1 MLIRISRVGA
11 GGRPL
16 AHEIILRVGGEQYP
30 GLRPLPGVN
39 VVAGVTGSG
48 KTLLAEALWLGVVH
62 TLYRLLREWRFYKAL
77 LGAIRAY
84 GIRPIDVGF
93 EVCLSDVEIPGL
105 KREACIKTE
114 IRSGEDSRTAAP
126 EDAVRDG
133 ELRRG
138 LIYALLHIVSI
149 PDGAKWRIA
158 NILRELTRPGILAL
172 GTIDELWESC
182 LASIALM
189 PPVNAG
195 DIYFPCYMHPL
206 GVLEHYKL
214 KLGRAGDDSYF
225 YAAASRGEVSRA
237 LFEAAYELT
246 RRVAKLAREELG
258 VSVVP
263 MLYIDDAFEGLDAA
277 KIRSLLSQDYRDASI
292 YAATHRLEAG
302 AYSARSLVMTY
313 CTKASELVEQPPDFR
328 FALVDVALVKKHK
341 DVFNDVYSKLL
352 GEEP

>member
-11 GGRPL
+11 DGRIL
-16 AHEIILRVGGEQYP
+16 ARGAVLRVGDERHL

-77 LGAIRAY
+77 LGAVRAY
-84 GIRPIDVGF
+84 GIRPIDVEF

-105 KREACIKTE
+105 RREVCIKTE
-114 IRSGEDSRTAAP
+114 IRNGEDSRTAAP
-126 EDAVRDG
+126 EDAIRDG

-149 PDGAKWRIA
+149 PDGAKWRTA
-158 NILRELTRPGILAL
+158 NVLRELTRPGMLAM
-172 GTIDELWESC
+172 GSVEELWEQC
-182 LASIALM
+182 LASVALI

-206 GVLEHYKL
+206 GVLEHYML

-277 KIRSLLSQDYRDASI
+277 KIRSLLSRDYRDASI
-292 YAATHRLEAG
+292 YASTHRLEAG
-302 AYSARSLVMTY
+302 AHATRSFIMTY
-313 CTKASELVEQPPDFR
+313 GTKASELVEQLPDFR
-328 FALVDVALVKKHK
+328 FALVDVALAEGEI
-341 DVFNDVYSKLL
+341 FNDVYSKLL